1 MTQPVQ
7 SAPPGDG
14 ADEFRLDGY
23 VALVTGAGRG
33 IGAGIARAYARAG
46 ADLVLVARTAT
57 DLDDVAAAV
66 RSSGRTALV
75 IPADLTDV
83 SRMVTIVER
92 AVAERG
98 RLDILV
104 NNAGGAMPASYLD
117 TTPEAL
123 EEAFHFNVAAPF
135 ELTRQATP
143 YLLGSGRGSVVN
155 ITSRMDRLTARGMV
169 TYGTVKAAFTQLTRL
184 LAVELAPGVRVNGI
198 APGVVDTDGLRA
210 VLTGELRAR
219 IVSATPLHRLSPV
232 DHVAHAAGGS
242 PRPQRATSLARSSR
256 STAAPKPP
264 RSPTTRPT
272 SGRRTSC
279 KHVEE
284 LGLSFGSKPALGH
297 ITDLSEDRPRYY
309 QASRIRRENRVARCV
324 CVVCRIEQSEQ
335 SARVADDHSAWCPS
349 SRRRISCDRA
359 DRVPGPLP
367 ADGVDR
373 NLAAVESAADVP
385 KRDIMPPR
393 CHGMVGLRAA
403 GFRVAVSG
411 VRLTVPRRTEDRH
424 GARAPSRA
432 GSRPESGAPLP

>member
-7 SAPPGDG
+7 SAAPGDG

-57 DLDDVAAAV
+57 ELDDVAAAV
-66 RSSGRTALV
+66 RATGRTASV

-83 SRMVTIVER
+83 SRVVKIVER
-92 AVAERG
+92 AIAEHG

-123 EEAFHFNVAAPF
+123 DEAFHFNVAAPF

-143 YLLGSGRGSVVN
+143 YLLDSGRGSVVN
-155 ITSRMDRLTARGMV
+155 ITSRMDRLAARGMV

-219 IVSATPLHRLSPV
+219 IVSATPLHRLS
-232 DHVAHAAGGS
+232 A
-242 PRPQRATSLARSSR
+242 
-256 STAAPKPP
+256 
-264 RSPTTRPT
+264 
-272 SGRRTSC
+272 
-279 KHVEE
+279 
-284 LGLSFGSKPALGH
+284 
-297 ITDLSEDRPRYY
+297 
-309 QASRIRRENRVARCV
+309 
-324 CVVCRIEQSEQ
+324 
-335 SARVADDHSAWCPS
+335 VADVANAARWLAS
-349 SRRRISCDRA
+349 
-359 DRVPGPLP
+359 P
-367 ADGVDR
+367 AASYITGKIIEIDGGAEAPTFPDDTPDLR
-373 NLAAVESAADVP
+373 
-385 KRDIMPPR
+385 PPDK
-393 CHGMVGLRAA
+393 L
-403 GFRVAVSG
+403 
-411 VRLTVPRRTEDRH
+411 
-424 GARAPSRA
+424 
-432 GSRPESGAPLP
+432 